1 MTKHNHPSFAD
12 TAVEVLRE
20 RGPTHYRD
28 LTRIVLTEGGI
39 VVNSKKPAQTL
50 TAALVRRD
58 DVERVA
64 PGVYKAKERA

>member
-12 TAVEVLRE
+12 AAVEVLRE
-20 RGPTHYRD
+20 RGPLHYRD
-28 LTRIVLTEGGI
+28 LATLVLREGR
-39 VVNSKKPAQTL
+39 VTLNSQRPAQTL

-64 PGVYKAKERA
+64 PGIYRVKEAP